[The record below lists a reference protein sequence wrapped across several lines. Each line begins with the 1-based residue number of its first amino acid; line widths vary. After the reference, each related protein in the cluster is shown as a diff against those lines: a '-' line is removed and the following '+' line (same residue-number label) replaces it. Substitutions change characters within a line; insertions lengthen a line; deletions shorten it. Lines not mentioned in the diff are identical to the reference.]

1 MKNLFLVCFCLIL
14 TLSGMAQSVA
24 GIWKTVDDEDGKT
37 KSQVELTIKEGTLTG
52 NIIKILDPTV
62 PELCGMCKDDLKDSP
77 MIGLP
82 IIKNMQQDGDEW
94 NDGKIMDPANGKV
107 YKCKISLES
116 ADVLLV
122 RGYIG
127 FSLMG
132 RTQKWYRVKGSTK
145 TQ

>member
-1 MKNLFLVCFCLIL
+1 MF

-132 RTQKWYRVKGSTK
+132 RTQKWYRVKGSAK

>member
-24 GIWKTVDDEDGKT
+24 GIWKTVDDVEGIEKSHVELVIEDG
-37 KSQVELTIKEGTLTG
+37 TLSG
-52 NIIKILDPTV
+52 KILKGLDPNI
-62 PELCGMCKDDLKDSP
+62 PNICEACKGDLKNAP
-77 MIGLP
+77 MIGLQ
-82 IIKNMQQDGDEW
+82 IITGMQQDGDEW
-94 NDGKIMDPANGKV
+94 NDGKIMDPANGKI

-132 RTQKWYRVKGSTK
+132 RTQKWYRVKGSAK